1 VKFGSV
7 TDGAVVTLFNSNP
20 AVVTVPTETVVSG
33 GQSSGAF
40 PVTTRSVTTTTVV
53 TIMATAFGVNRMA
66 TITVTP
72 ATAPPVNDTV
82 AIQQAL
88 WQAGILKIS
97 ATSNNP
103 NAILSVYLTASNSF
117 MFNLTNLGGGRFQ
130 MQRPWLDNP
139 LSITVRSNFGGASTH
154 STVN

>member
-1 VKFGSV
+1 M
-7 TDGAVVTLFNSNP
+7 
-20 AVVTVPTETVVSG
+20 
-33 GQSSGAF
+33 
-40 PVTTRSVTTTTVV
+40 TTTSVTTTTVV
-53 TIMATAFGVNRMA
+53 TIMATAFGVSRMA

-72 ATAPPVNDTV
+72 ATAPPVSDTV

-97 ATSNNP
+97 ATSTNP
-103 NAILSVYLTASNSF
+103 NAILFVYLTASNSF

-139 LSITVRSNFGGASTH
+139 LSITVRSNFGGAATR
-154 STVN
+154 STVK

>member
-1 VKFGSV
+1 MAGGASETRATSGSFGGRPS
-7 TDGAVVTLFNSNP
+7 TTAKLLFVISRLRRQTRYANSP
-20 AVVTVPTETVVSG
+20 
-33 GQSSGAF
+33 
-40 PVTTRSVTTTTVV
+40 
-53 TIMATAFGVNRMA
+53 
-66 TITVTP
+66 P

-82 AIQQAL
+82 TIQQAL

-117 MFNLTNLGGGRFQ
+117 MFTLTNLGGGRFQ

-139 LSITVRSNFGGASTH
+139 LSITVRSNFGGAATH
-154 STVN
+154 STVK

>member
-1 VKFGSV
+1 SRRRHTRLQG
-7 TDGAVVTLFNSNP
+7 DW
-20 AVVTVPTETVVSG
+20 
-33 GQSSGAF
+33 SSD
-40 PVTTRSVTTTTVV
+40 VCSSDLMMVTTVV

-82 AIQQAL
+82 TIQQAL

-103 NAILSVYLTASNSF
+103 NAILSRSEERRV
-117 MFNLTNLGGGRFQ
+117 GKEGR
-130 MQRPWLDNP
+130 MRCE
-139 LSITVRSNFGGASTH
+139 GAQKK
-154 STVN
+154 